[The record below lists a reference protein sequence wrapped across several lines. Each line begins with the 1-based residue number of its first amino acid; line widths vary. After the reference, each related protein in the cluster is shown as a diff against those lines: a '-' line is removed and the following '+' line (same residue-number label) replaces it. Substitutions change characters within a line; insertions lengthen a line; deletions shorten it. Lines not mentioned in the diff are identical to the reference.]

1 MVSTPGFLPGNPSSN
16 LGSFTSMNR
25 FGCTRDGKIRQNN
38 TGTHVPRWRDGFQ
51 NRLAGFDSLGVCWG
65 SSILNASTQG

>member
-38 TGTHVPRWRDGFQ
+38 HIPVAQLVERRFPKPKVP
-51 NRLAGFDSLGVCWG
+51 G
-65 SSILNASTQG
+65 SSPGWFA